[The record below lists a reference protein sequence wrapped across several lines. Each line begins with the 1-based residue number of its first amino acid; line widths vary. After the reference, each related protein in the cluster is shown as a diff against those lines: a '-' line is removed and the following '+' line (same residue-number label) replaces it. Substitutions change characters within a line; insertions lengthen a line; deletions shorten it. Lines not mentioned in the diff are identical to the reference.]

1 MTYLYIFK
9 KYVILCRRI
18 FTKIKLID
26 IINRAT
32 HTPNPNNKKSVN
44 KKCISDTLE
53 ILITID
59 IKMVNVQDKEVNPYD
74 NP

>member
-1 MTYLYIFK
+1 M
-9 KYVILCRRI
+9 
-18 FTKIKLID
+18 IK
-26 IINRAT
+26 RAT

-53 ILITID
+53 ILKTID
-59 IKMVNVQDKEVNPYD
+59 IKIGNVHDKEVKPYD